1 MDGVSKLRHSCG
13 DLAACMW
20 AAASVDIGACRR
32 TFRPA
37 GSGRRLIA
45 DLGRKFVRPTY
56 MAVNGHVMCERE
68 RQKGRNIN
76 GKTILMLGKP

>member
-1 MDGVSKLRHSCG
+1 MR
-13 DLAACMW
+13 

-45 DLGRKFVRPTY
+45 DLGRKFVRPAYGGERTCD
-56 MAVNGHVMCERE
+56 VRE
-68 RQKGRNIN
+68 RKADRQDES
-76 GKTILMLGKP
+76 